1 MQMSRNRPWS
11 SAHGSQRRQ
20 VFASA
25 NEGFFDLPS
34 DKTRFLRPSTARERD
49 RPPVASITT
58 PMWAW
63 DDGGEVPSI
72 MQPSAPATP
81 RPPSVP
87 SDPSARS
94 RRIFSSALVRSSKE
108 SNGVRIHSAR
118 PTCAVVVDSDA
129 WICRRPPPSILQL
142 APEKWTPNSRT
153 GAAIN
158 QFDYRHR
165 QLFVGCNR
173 LQDALRPD
181 PTSHL
186 KGSTLGV
193 GICELGRN
201 RFHVREEA
209 PVKRRATS
217 ALPPKHPKPQ
227 ASAPKAWTLVDSI
240 WGPRRKAAASED
252 YYDTLETKERK
263 FARDWNMASE
273 RLNLAKKLSRA
284 TREVPETDGAHLLET
299 MHSSMAK
306 FVGPIYQVFFV
317 YASKGLRPDDVY
329 CIELSSYFRFIR
341 DLRLVDHVT
350 RGRRDEDMQVIFEA
364 TTGTGLLGT
373 GEDAGERVRH
383 PDPSKTASPAADDE
397 FKLVQALSRHEWIGA
412 LVQIIMQRYVLGRT
426 MRLDEAVLAFFED
439 DLRPNVQDECFQDPN
454 TFRSGCCYLESTDL
468 VLKMY
473 EPSLRAVY
481 DAFARW
487 QDTGDGVPS
496 PKLFDFNEYTK
507 FISRLNLIGPGLMT
521 MHDLRMPF
529 FSSLM
534 EVVDDST
541 TKGRIRS
548 VQLDFEGFLELLVR
562 LAFMMPLPTDQEIFD
577 LGVEHAGEY
586 LDELEKCPVEAA
598 LFYQQRR
605 RRLGLSLDQP
615 IAHKVRHFIEW
626 MLYSVRGGSDEVS
639 KAISA
644 LPITKKDVE
653 RFRYRRSQKEIMKAK
668 KMASLKAELLKR
680 VMTEVPAAAFEDF
693 CAERR
698 KLAAN
703 AKGLEP
709 ALAKLKEL
717 WEKLEEHERLRF
729 ERAATRRLKKRDSQ
743 GAYYDPD
750 EDPDPADFDFLGADE
765 LIELRRTLK
774 AERDERNAA
783 IDAEREAQ
791 RKARESWLAAQEEIT
806 LQAEPKPSISGPDE
820 KQKQRASELL
830 SKQQA
835 FEYAE
840 AELDRLRESVI
851 EEASSSTTGRVFKR
865 VMTSVVHLHVR
876 YAWNS
881 WMEMAW
887 LRAEAIALRKEREA
901 LWGS

>member
-1 MQMSRNRPWS
+1 M
-11 SAHGSQRRQ
+11 
-20 VFASA
+20 
-25 NEGFFDLPS
+25 
-34 DKTRFLRPSTARERD
+34 
-49 RPPVASITT
+49 
-58 PMWAW
+58 
-63 DDGGEVPSI
+63 
-72 MQPSAPATP
+72 
-81 RPPSVP
+81 
-87 SDPSARS
+87 
-94 RRIFSSALVRSSKE
+94 
-108 SNGVRIHSAR
+108 
-118 PTCAVVVDSDA
+118 
-129 WICRRPPPSILQL
+129 
-142 APEKWTPNSRT
+142 
-153 GAAIN
+153 
-158 QFDYRHR
+158 
-165 QLFVGCNR
+165 
-173 LQDALRPD
+173 
-181 PTSHL
+181 
-186 KGSTLGV
+186 
-193 GICELGRN
+193 
-201 RFHVREEA
+201 
-209 PVKRRATS
+209 
-217 ALPPKHPKPQ
+217 
-227 ASAPKAWTLVDSI
+227 AWTLADSI
-240 WGPRRKAAASED
+240 WGPRRKVAASED

-263 FARDWNMASE
+263 FARDWNVASE
-273 RLNLAKKLSRA
+273 QLNLAMKLSRA
-284 TREVPETDGAHLLET
+284 TKEVPENDGAHLLET

-306 FVGPIYQVFFV
+306 FVDPIYQVFYV

-329 CIELSSYFRFIR
+329 CIKLSSYFRFIR

-373 GEDAGERVRH
+373 GEEAGERVHH
-383 PDPSKTASPAADDE
+383 PVPSETASRSPVADNV
-397 FKLVQALSRHEWIGA
+397 FKPVQALRRHEWIGV
-412 LVQIIMQRYVLGRT
+412 LVQIILQRYVLGHT

-454 TFRSGCCYLESTDL
+454 TFRSGYCYLESTDL

-481 DAFARW
+481 AAFARW

-496 PKLFDFNEYTK
+496 TKLFDFNEYTK

-521 MHDLRMPF
+521 MHDLRLPF
-529 FSSLM
+529 FFSLM
-534 EVVDDST
+534 VVVDDST
-541 TKGRIRS
+541 AKGRIRS
-548 VQLDFEGFLELLVR
+548 VQLDFEDFLELLVR

-605 RRLGLSLDQP
+605 RRLGHSLDQP

-626 MLYSVRGGSDEVS
+626 MLYSVRGGSDEVA
-639 KAISA
+639 KAISD
-644 LPITKKDVE
+644 LPVTRKDVE

-668 KMASLKAELLKR
+668 KMATLKAELLKR
-680 VMTEVPAAAFEDF
+680 VMAEVPAAAFEDF

-709 ALAKLKEL
+709 PLAKLKEL

-743 GAYYDPD
+743 GANYDPD

-765 LIELRRTLK
+765 LMELRRTLK

-791 RKARESWLAAQEEIT
+791 RKAREAWLAAQEIKKLE
-806 LQAEPKPSISGPDE
+806 AEPEPSISGPDE
-820 KQKQRASELL
+820 EQKQRASQLL
-830 SKQQA
+830 SRQQA
-835 FEYAE
+835 YEYAE
-840 AELDRLRESVI
+840 AALDRLRESVL
-851 EEASSSTTGRVFKR
+851 EEASASTAGRVFKR
-865 VMTSVVHLHVR
+865 VMTSIVHLHVR